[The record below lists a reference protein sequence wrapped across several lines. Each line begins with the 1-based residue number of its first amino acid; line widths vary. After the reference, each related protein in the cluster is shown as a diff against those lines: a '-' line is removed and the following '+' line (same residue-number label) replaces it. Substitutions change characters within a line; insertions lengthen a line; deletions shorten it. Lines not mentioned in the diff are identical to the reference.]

1 MARKDLL
8 DQRRTR
14 TRHADDEDRVWRH
27 MPLPRARFPK
37 WRGELRRDL
46 IDLCAY
52 ALRII
57 IQLRTAQRVAL
68 GIMRKGGGMIRAL
81 FACLTQR
88 KMQVKRIL
96 CRQSGRRQRGIH
108 RRNIVVRKL
117 VGF

>member
-14 TRHADDEDRVWRH
+14 TRHADDEDGVWRH

-37 WRGELRRDL
+37 WRGELGNNL
-46 IDLCAY
+46 IDLRSD

-57 IQLRTAQRVAL
+57 MQLRTAQRIAL
-68 GIMRKGGGMIRAL
+68 GIMGKGGGMIRAL
-81 FACLTQR
+81 FACLAQR

-96 CRQSGRRQRGIH
+96 CHQSGRRQRNIH